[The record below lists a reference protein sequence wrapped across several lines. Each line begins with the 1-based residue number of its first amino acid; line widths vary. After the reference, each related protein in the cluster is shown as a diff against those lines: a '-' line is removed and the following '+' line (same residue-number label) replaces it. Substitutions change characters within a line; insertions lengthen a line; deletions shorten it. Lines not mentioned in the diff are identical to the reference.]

1 MKGKRLLLASS
12 LTVGLL
18 AACSP
23 TEKEWTVSFDVAS
36 IASQTV
42 KDGET
47 ATKPAD
53 PSKEST
59 AKYDYAF
66 EYWAKDGK
74 EYDFSSPVHSSF
86 TLSAV
91 WKEEIR
97 KYHVTF
103 LSEDG
108 ATTLYESEYSYGDTP
123 VYGGEDISKESSDEY
138 DYVLTWSPV
147 ITTVTK
153 DATYTATYT
162 ATKRKYAVTF
172 DSDGGSEVSIQN
184 VEYGAKATEPSKPT
198 KSKSYG
204 DYEFLGWYLGD
215 EKYDFDSEIKSPIT
229 LKAKWGN
236 VYKNAVKNA
245 DGTITISRMERTGDQ
260 SEGYGAKAAY
270 VAIEGDYGVGN
281 SLAFDFTGKNIPNIG
296 LFASAI
302 GGPVDGTEGM
312 YVSSGVTDN
321 TLLGRLTIYG
331 NHLLDSGNPS
341 DYTTYNALGYND
353 RLETETESDFGLNNL
368 SDDKDYRYKVTTK
381 EATSGVELILE
392 LEEVLSN
399 GSTLGLASFDKV
411 ISGYTG
417 PRSGNII
424 VYGTFKSDI
433 TLKMH
438 DLNENIP
445 SPDIVAHKAEM
456 TGNTITLNS
465 GTRQDDSY
473 VGLNAGVGVGDKIE
487 VSYVGK
493 NIPNIAF
500 LCDTNKGQMIGGGQG
515 VYLANSFIIN
525 FATDTTNTKRMT
537 PYGPYRWSNVGQ
549 GGGWDTRCR
558 NTSGIDSKLGYANME
573 DGMNYVFTITIDSL
587 VEDTVVFTIELV
599 NNDTKATVTNRTIT
613 MSGLS
618 GLLVNGDTLNLGENV
633 IFYGHEKSVT
643 FNYKFVY
650 AQEEQGE

>member
-12 LTVGLL
+12 LVVGLL

-23 TEKEWTVSFDVAS
+23 TEQEWTVSFDVAS

-47 ATKPAD
+47 VTKPTD
-53 PSKEST
+53 PTKEST
-59 AKYDYAF
+59 AKSNYSF

-86 TLSAV
+86 VLSAV

-103 LSEDG
+103 LAEDG
-108 ATTLYESEYSYGDTP
+108 ETTLYESDYSYGDTP
-123 VYGGEDISKESSDEY
+123 VYGGDDISKESSDEY
-138 DYVLTWSPV
+138 DYVLTWSPA

-153 DATYTATYT
+153 DATYVATYT
-162 ATKRKYAVTF
+162 STKRKYDVTF
-172 DSDGGSEVSIQN
+172 DSDGGGEVTTQSI
-184 VEYGAKATEPSKPT
+184 EYGSKAVEPSKPT

-204 DYEFLGWYLGD
+204 NYEFLGWYLGD
-215 EKYDFDSEIKSPIT
+215 EKYDFDSEVKSPIT

-236 VYKNAVKNA
+236 VYKNAAKNA
-245 DGTITISRMERTGDQ
+245 DGTITISMMKKTGDT
-260 SEGYGAKAAY
+260 SEGYTVTPSY
-270 VAIEGDYGVGN
+270 VAFEGDYGVGN

-302 GGPVDGTEGM
+302 GGPADGTEGM
-312 YVSSGVTDN
+312 YVSSGVTDDA
-321 TLLGRLTIYG
+321 LLGRLTVYG
-331 NHLLDSGNPS
+331 NHLLDTGNPS
-341 DYTTYNALGYND
+341 DYSSYNALGYND
-353 RLETETESDFGLNNL
+353 RLETQTESDFGFNNL

-381 EATSGVELILE
+381 EVTSGVELILE

-411 ISGYTG
+411 ITGYTG

-438 DLNENIP
+438 DLNEVIP
-445 SPDIVAHKAEM
+445 SADIVAHKAELD
-456 TGNTITLNS
+456 GNTITLNS

-473 VGLNAGVGVGDKIE
+473 VGLNAGIGVGDQIM
-487 VSYVGK
+487 VNYTGK

-515 VYLANSFIIN
+515 IYLANSFVTN
-525 FATDTTNTKRMT
+525 LSGDTTNTKRMM
-537 PYGPYRWSNVGQ
+537 PYGPYRWSNVDQ
-549 GGGWDTRCR
+549 GSGWDTRCR
-558 NTSGIDSKLGYANME
+558 NTSGMDSKLGYANME
-573 DGMNYVFTITIDSL
+573 DGVNYAFSITIDSL
-587 VEDTVVFTIELV
+587 AADTVKFTIELT
-599 NNDTKATVTNRTIT
+599 NRDTNAVVTNRTVT
-613 MSGLS
+613 MSGLNN
-618 GLLVNGDTLNLGENV
+618 LLVNGDTLNLGENV
-633 IFYGHEKSVT
+633 IFYGHEKSIT
-643 FNYKFVY
+643 FSYKFVS